1 MQNVI
6 AVEPGTSSD
15 AILLMAHHD
24 AQSPGPSAN
33 DNGSGV
39 GMLIELA
46 RTLVGTT
53 AGKTVI
59 LASTDGSLAGSAG
72 ARRLAAHLPSGYR
85 IGAVIALDAVGRDGP
100 LWIRMDSDTVRQPAA
115 GLVHGI
121 RTALLSHGLADV
133 RVPSLGRQA
142 AGLLAPL
149 GIGEQAPFIGR
160 GIAAVTLDGS
170 TPNTSPGLDQLYAL
184 SAARMGRVGNSV
196 QALVL
201 AYEAGPAFESPASSY
216 LLSSDRV
223 IRGWTLQLLL
233 LALVVPAVLPLL
245 DLVARGTRRGIPLAA
260 ALRDLGRRL
269 AAPLAALAVLRVAGI
284 IGAVPDLH
292 APPYPGDNAGV
303 SLWVPG
309 LALAASMVA
318 WRLAR
323 RPAAQADARD
333 PAAAGVAGYLAALFG
348 ALRRCRA
355 GAARE
360 PVRPRARAPGAA
372 PLARAALARAPRADR
387 TAQHR
392 RARLDRAGPARRGA
406 RGPRLARRLCAAL
419 GGAAAV
425 GRGTSPRRDPVTR
438 DAVRRDLAARRD
450 RQRALRQRQHVD
462 ELAHRRV
469 RAARRQQREPVGKR
483 RAAELM

>member
-1 MQNVI
+1 M
-6 AVEPGTSSD
+6 
-15 AILLMAHHD
+15 
-24 AQSPGPSAN
+24 
-33 DNGSGV
+33 
-39 GMLIELA
+39 
-46 RTLVGTT
+46 
-53 AGKTVI
+53 I

-72 ARRLAAHLPSGYR
+72 ARRLASHLPSGYR
-85 IGAVIALDAVGRDGP
+85 VGAVIALDAVGRDGP
-100 LWIRMDSDTVRQPAA
+100 LRIRMDSDTVRQPAA
-115 GLVHGI
+115 GLVHGL
-121 RTALLSHGLADV
+121 RASLLSHGLADV

-170 TPNTSPGLDQLYAL
+170 TPNTSRDSISCTRSPPGAW
-184 SAARMGRVGNSV
+184 ARVGNSV

-269 AAPLAALAVLRVAGI
+269 AAPLAALAVMRVAGI

-348 ALRRCRA
+348 ALVAA
-355 GAARE
+355 GLALLGNPYALVLAL
-360 PVRPRARAPGAA
+360 PALHLWLVLPS
-372 PLARAALARAPRADR
+372 LARLGLIARLSIVGLGWIGPALLVAALA
-387 TAQHR
+387 
-392 RARLDRAGPARRGA
+392 GPVS
-406 RGPRLARRLCAAL
+406 L
-419 GGAAAV
+419 GGSAPLWAV
-425 GRGTSPRRDPVTR
+425 RLLCGRGTSPGRDPVTR

-450 RQRALRQRQHVD
+450 RQRTLRERQHVD

-469 RAARRQQREPVGKR
+469 RAARRQQCEPVGQR
-483 RAAELM
+483 GAAELM